1 MLNPLVVCISVFAKN
16 RPFHIL
22 PSPHIHRSYHCHISR
37 SRCVWDFLWHKVC
50 ISSSKKRW
58 KLNDDADLYLNR
70 FNSPDQ
76 LGQGIPIYLIIFIF
90 SQVFQ
95 VFLVLDA
102 VRAQNTIQ
110 IIGIVL
116 FNLCCFVYS
125 IFQFKQIN
133 NSIQVPT
140 DSPDAATSAWLES
153 VIRKYMIAASVIIGV
168 CELGYCYLGARLYQ
182 EFGWRIYKKI
192 GADPEIRSKCINM
205 EMMAAVD
212 QADRPFLTMLFTDMY
227 RWYQIFLMLL
237 KLDLFFF
244 LGFSIQFL
252 VLVLHSGDVEYP
264 LTIIALPLTC
274 LFLLLA
280 VKHESR
286 QLIYIF
292 FVGTAAAVAYFV
304 FKIYRI
310 YDASQATKYK
320 YTKDFLTFFASVSLT
335 LLILTIGNGI
345 VCWLNFDKGL
355 KAHLLR
361 DAPTMEYSRNAGDRT
376 MTLD

>member
-1 MLNPLVVCISVFAKN
+1 MDDFEEHLSPRKVSDARPRDRGESRICFVPRTGHSLHFLALAALEAVVIISLEAAVFGIFFGTK
-16 RPFHIL
+16 
-22 PSPHIHRSYHCHISR
+22 
-37 SRCVWDFLWHKVC
+37 
-50 ISSSKKRW
+50 
-58 KLNDDADLYLNR
+58 

-95 VFLVLDA
+95 VLLAIDA

-116 FNLCCFVYS
+116 FNLCCFIYS
-125 IFQFKQIN
+125 IFQFRQIN
-133 NSIQVPT
+133 DSIKVPST
-140 DSPDAATSAWLES
+140 SPDAATSAWLES
-153 VIRKYMIAASVIIGV
+153 VITKYLIAASVIIGV
-168 CELGYCYLGARLYQ
+168 CELVYCYLGARLYQ

-192 GADPEIRSKCINM
+192 GADPEIRM
-205 EMMAAVD
+205 
-212 QADRPFLTMLFTDMY
+212 
-227 RWYQIFLMLL
+227 
-237 KLDLFFF
+237 
-244 LGFSIQFL
+244 
-252 VLVLHSGDVEYP
+252 LVLHSGDVEYP

-280 VKHESR
+280 VYAVKHESR
-286 QLIYIF
+286 QLIIIF
-292 FVGTAAAVAYFV
+292 FIGTAAAVAYFI

-310 YDASQATKYK
+310 YDPSQAGKYL

-335 LLILTIGNGI
+335 LLILTITNGI
-345 VCWLNFDKGL
+345 ICWMNFDKGL

-361 DAPTMEYSRNAGDRT
+361 DAPTLEYSNTAGDRT

>member
-1 MLNPLVVCISVFAKN
+1 MGDFEEHLSPRKLSDSHTRDRGETRLSFLPRTGHSIYFLGLTAIEAIIVISLEAAVFGIFFGTK
-16 RPFHIL
+16 
-22 PSPHIHRSYHCHISR
+22 
-37 SRCVWDFLWHKVC
+37 
-50 ISSSKKRW
+50 
-58 KLNDDADLYLNR
+58 

-95 VFLVLDA
+95 VLLALDA

-110 IIGIVL
+110 VIGIIL

-125 IFQFKQIN
+125 IFQFRQIN
-133 NSIQVPT
+133 DSIQVPA
-140 DSPDAATSAWLES
+140 DSPDAATSAWLGNI
-153 VIRKYMIAASVIIGV
+153 IRKYLIVASVIIGV
-168 CELGYCYLGARLYQ
+168 CELAFCYLGARLYQ

-192 GADPEIRSKCINM
+192 GADPEIRN
-205 EMMAAVD
+205 
-212 QADRPFLTMLFTDMY
+212 MY

-237 KLDLFFF
+237 KLDIFFF

-280 VKHESR
+280 IYAVKHESR
-286 QLIYIF
+286 QLIIIF
-292 FVGTAAAVAYFV
+292 FIGTAAAVAYFS

-310 YDASQATKYK
+310 YDPSQADKYK

-335 LLILTIGNGI
+335 LLVLTITNGI
-345 VCWLNFDKGL
+345 MCWINFDKGL

-361 DAPTMEYSRNAGDRT
+361 DAPTLEHSRNAGDRT
-376 MTLD
+376 MSLD

>member
-1 MLNPLVVCISVFAKN
+1 MDDFEEHLSPRKLSESNTRDRGETRLRFLPRTGHSIYYLALTFIEAIIVISLEAAVFGIFFGTK
-16 RPFHIL
+16 
-22 PSPHIHRSYHCHISR
+22 
-37 SRCVWDFLWHKVC
+37 
-50 ISSSKKRW
+50 
-58 KLNDDADLYLNR
+58 

-110 IIGIVL
+110 VIGIVL
-116 FNLCCFVYS
+116 FNLCCFIYS
-125 IFQFKQIN
+125 IFQFRQIN
-133 NSIQVPT
+133 NSIQVPA

-192 GADPEIRSKCINM
+192 GADPEIRN
-205 EMMAAVD
+205 
-212 QADRPFLTMLFTDMY
+212 MY

-237 KLDLFFF
+237 KLDIFFF

-280 VKHESR
+280 VYAVKHESK
-286 QLIYIF
+286 QLIIIF
-292 FVGTAAAVAYFV
+292 FVGTAAAVAYFI

-310 YDASQATKYK
+310 YDPSQATKYK

-335 LLILTIGNGI
+335 LLVLTIANGI
-345 VCWLNFDKGL
+345 VCWSNFDKGL

>member
-1 MLNPLVVCISVFAKN
+1 MDDFEEQLSPRKVSDSRLRDRGESRICFVPRTGHSLYFLALAAVEAIIIISLEATVFGIFFGTK
-16 RPFHIL
+16 
-22 PSPHIHRSYHCHISR
+22 
-37 SRCVWDFLWHKVC
+37 
-50 ISSSKKRW
+50 
-58 KLNDDADLYLNR
+58 

-95 VFLVLDA
+95 VLLAIDA

-116 FNLCCFVYS
+116 FNLCCFIYS
-125 IFQFKQIN
+125 IFQFRQIN
-133 NSIQVPT
+133 DSIQVPPT
-140 DSPDAATSAWLES
+140 SPDAATSAWLETAFK
-153 VIRKYMIAASVIIGV
+153 KYLIAASVIIGI
-168 CELGYCYLGARLYQ
+168 CELIYCYLGARLYQ

-192 GADPEIRSKCINM
+192 GADPEIRN
-205 EMMAAVD
+205 
-212 QADRPFLTMLFTDMY
+212 MY

-237 KLDLFFF
+237 KLDIFFF

-280 VKHESR
+280 VYAVKHESR
-286 QLIYIF
+286 QLIIIF
-292 FVGTAAAVAYFV
+292 FIGTAAAVAYFV

-310 YDASQATKYK
+310 YDPSQAGKYL

-335 LLILTIGNGI
+335 LLILTITNGI
-345 VCWLNFDKGL
+345 ICWMNFDKGL

-361 DAPTMEYSRNAGDRT
+361 DAPTLEYSNTAGDRT

>member
-1 MLNPLVVCISVFAKN
+1 MDDFEEQLSPRKVSDSRLRDRGESRICFVPRTGHSLYFLALAAVEAIIIISLEATVFGIFFGTK
-16 RPFHIL
+16 
-22 PSPHIHRSYHCHISR
+22 
-37 SRCVWDFLWHKVC
+37 
-50 ISSSKKRW
+50 
-58 KLNDDADLYLNR
+58 

-76 LGQGIPIYLIIFIF
+76 LGQAI
-90 SQVFQ
+90 
-95 VFLVLDA
+95 DA

-116 FNLCCFVYS
+116 FNLCCFIYS
-125 IFQFKQIN
+125 IFQFRQIN
-133 NSIQVPT
+133 DSIQVPPT
-140 DSPDAATSAWLES
+140 SPDAATSAWLETAF
-153 VIRKYMIAASVIIGV
+153 KK
-168 CELGYCYLGARLYQ
+168 LYQ

-192 GADPEIRSKCINM
+192 GADPEIRN
-205 EMMAAVD
+205 
-212 QADRPFLTMLFTDMY
+212 MY

-237 KLDLFFF
+237 KLDIFFF

-280 VKHESR
+280 VYAVKHESR
-286 QLIYIF
+286 QLIIIF
-292 FVGTAAAVAYFV
+292 FIGTAAAVAYFV

-310 YDASQATKYK
+310 YDPSQAGKYL

-335 LLILTIGNGI
+335 LLILTITNGI
-345 VCWLNFDKGL
+345 ICWMNFDKGL

-361 DAPTMEYSRNAGDRT
+361 DAPTLEYSNTAGDRT